1 VIKVR
6 FIHDGRHKGWRYREG
21 EEVLLSD
28 GMAKLA
34 IDEGMAVKVIQKEYA
49 VNRNAH
55 RALGNASRS
64 LK

>member
-1 VIKVR
+1 VVKVR
-6 FIHDGRHKGWRYREG
+6 FIHDGRHKGWRYKEG

-34 IDEGMAVKVIQKEYA
+34 IDEGVAVKVIQRQNM
-49 VNRNAH
+49 VNAKAYQALENAK
-55 RALGNASRS
+55 RS

>member
-21 EEVLLSD
+21 EEVLLTDS
-28 GMAKLA
+28 MAKLA
-34 IDEGMAVKVIQKEYA
+34 IDEGVAVQVVQRQNA
-49 VNRNAH
+49 VNRNAYQ
-55 RALGNASRS
+55 ALEQAKRS